1 MTKNSSKGTN
11 FKNFYLDGQT
21 YYYIHRHLAHFEKD
35 EAIALYQEQKRNGYI
50 NMKKRYIQNYLKNI
64 NTINGKSLD
73 ILNAAMNEEEI
84 IGNLDKQILDILNS
98 SVSTAIQGFNLEKY
112 LKTAYQSL
120 DNFIDTKEAK
130 ELDTLFAQITAAT
143 EILTSSRGELVIL
156 LGKNGIYQK
165 HRDLNKLYNLLQK
178 EINRLEGKTLT
189 VNQSRLLS
197 VERSL
202 AQLIKGLKQK
212 NINKSVLQRYLSN
225 IFSTQ
230 IGEYLV
236 SKGIGQG
243 LNVCL
248 SEIRKSLTGTKYI
261 ANFQED
267 EEISSFLKQFGQSG
281 KRTWFK
287 TDNSFK
293 DIDIV
298 LTDDGDTININL
310 GLSTKWYKS
319 GGEEGVAIT
328 RETSKSGSFLHRIDQ
343 MFNDTNKYYIY
354 NTLGLVSQDNTM
366 YAALKSAMVARNL
379 DVLISGAGLQGDFAQ
394 FIVINGYFYSIWDII
409 NAVEKFNEGSGTFDE
424 KSLTDPIT
432 ISAGGLSKVASLTQA
447 AQKQKKNLTKAFIRS
462 KQQNELIRQLTFV
475 GHFYPNRLRNI
486 VS

>member
-1 MTKNSSKGTN
+1 MTKNSPKGTN

-64 NTINGKSLD
+64 NTVNEKNLD
-73 ILNAAMNEEEI
+73 ILNVAMNEEELV
-84 IGNLDKQILDILNS
+84 GDLDKQILDVLNS

-130 ELDTLFAQITAAT
+130 ELDKLFAQITAAT
-143 EILTSSRGELVIL
+143 EILTSSRGELVVL

-178 EINRLEGKTLT
+178 EINHLEGKTLT

-212 NINKSVLQRYLSN
+212 NINKSILQRYLSN

-248 SEIRKSLTGTKYI
+248 SEIRKSLTGTKNI
-261 ANFQED
+261 DFKED
-267 EEISSFLKQFGQSG
+267 EEISNFLKQFGQSG
-281 KRTWFK
+281 RTTFK

-293 DIDIV
+293 NINIALKDS
-298 LTDDGDTININL
+298 GDTIDINL
-310 GLSTKWYKS
+310 GLSTKWYK
-319 GGEEGVAIT
+319 GGGNEGVAVT
-328 RETSKSGSFLHRIDQ
+328 TETSKSGSFLRRIDQ
-343 MFNDTNKYYIY
+343 MFNDTSKYYIY

-366 YAALKSAMVARNL
+366 YAALKSAMIARNL
-379 DVLISGAGLQGDFAQ
+379 DVLISGTGLQGDFAQ

-424 KSLTDPIT
+424 KSATDPIT
-432 ISAGGLSKVASLTQA
+432 ISAGGLSKVALLTQE
-447 AQKQKKNLTKAFIRS
+447 AQKQRKNLTKAFVRS